1 MGVMGTSPAGEATR
15 WDTPR
20 RGQCSPSDHVC
31 GSYALWLDGLRRSLP
46 VIMVLLSW
54 TLHRIG

>member
-1 MGVMGTSPAGEATR
+1 MGTSPAGGATR

-20 RGQCSPSDHVC
+20 RGQYPPSDTVC
-31 GSYALWLDGLRRSLP
+31 GSYAPWWDGLRRSLP